1 MKQDE
6 FFKIVGILIVCFFII
21 YMVVKMFHLQTSVI
35 EGLTN
40 GSDALTNGS
49 DALTNGS
56 DTTNVSTTTP
66 SSGEAGTAT
75 SYAAAIKAQS
85 VKLQDELLIA
95 KYRKDY
101 EAVIINL
108 DDYIG
113 YLMIKQSLNMKPAG
127 DIKSNLDAI
136 NALNILKSAKESL
149 NATMTFLDKQ

>member
-1 MKQDE
+1 
-6 FFKIVGILIVCFFII
+6 
-21 YMVVKMFHLQTSVI
+21 MFHLQTSVI

-40 GSDALTNGS
+40 GSDETN
-49 DALTNGS
+49 T
-56 DTTNVSTTTP
+56 STVTP
-66 SSGEAGTAT
+66 ASGEAGTAT

-101 EAVIINL
+101 EAAIINL

>member
-1 MKQDE
+1 MHQDE

-40 GSDALTNGS
+40 GSDSTN
-49 DALTNGS
+49 T
-56 DTTNVSTTTP
+56 STTVTP
-66 SSGEAGTAT
+66 ASGEAGTAT
-75 SYAAAIKAQS
+75 SYAASIKAQS
-85 VKLQDELLIA
+85 VKLQDDLLIA

-101 EAVIINL
+101 EAAIINL

>member
-40 GSDALTNGS
+40 GSDMA
-49 DALTNGS
+49 
-56 DTTNVSTTTP
+56 DTTTTP
-66 SSGEAGTAT
+66 SSGEAGTAD

-101 EAVIINL
+101 EAAIINL

>member
-6 FFKIVGILIVCFFII
+6 IFKIIGIIFVGFFII
-21 YMVVKMFHLQTSVI
+21 YMTMKMFKLQTTVI

-40 GSDALTNGS
+40 ADGTI
-49 DALTNGS
+49 
-56 DTTNVSTTTP
+56 TTSSSST
-66 SSGEAGTAT
+66 SSGEAGTAA
-75 SYAAAIKAQS
+75 SYAAAIKAQV

-113 YLMIKQSLNMKPAG
+113 YLMIKQTLNMKLNG
-127 DIKSNLDAI
+127 DMETNIKAI
-136 NALNILKSAKESL
+136 EKLNILKNSKESL

>member
-6 FFKIVGILIVCFFII
+6 FFKIIGIIIVCFFII
-21 YMVVKMFHLQTSVI
+21 YMATKMFKLQTSII

-40 GSDALTNGS
+40 ADGTIST
-49 DALTNGS
+49 S
-56 DTTNVSTTTP
+56 DTSP

-75 SYAAAIKAQS
+75 SYAAAIKAQV

-101 EAVIINL
+101 ESAIINL

-113 YLMIKQSLNMKPAG
+113 YMMIKQALNMKLG
-127 DIKSNLDAI
+127 SDIKSNIEAI
-136 NALNILKSAKESL
+136 NNLNILKSSKESL

>member
-6 FFKIVGILIVCFFII
+6 IFKIIGIIFVGFFII
-21 YMVVKMFHLQTSVI
+21 YMTMKMFKLQTTVI

-40 GSDALTNGS
+40 ADGTI
-49 DALTNGS
+49 
-56 DTTNVSTTTP
+56 TTSSSST
-66 SSGEAGTAT
+66 SSGEAGTAA
-75 SYAAAIKAQS
+75 SYAAAIKAQV

-113 YLMIKQSLNMKPAG
+113 YLMIKQTLNMKLNG
-127 DIKSNLDAI
+127 DMETNIKAI
-136 NALNILKSAKESL
+136 EKLNILKNSKESL
-149 NATMTFLDKQ
+149 NATMAFLDKQ

>member
-40 GSDALTNGS
+40 ADGTISPDATP
-49 DALTNGS
+49 
-56 DTTNVSTTTP
+56 P
-66 SSGEAGTAT
+66 SSGEAGTAS
-75 SYAAAIKAQS
+75 SYAAAIKAQV
-85 VKLQDELLIA
+85 VKLQDELLVA

-101 EAVIINL
+101 EAAIINL

-113 YLMIKQSLNMKPAG
+113 YLMIKQTLNMKVDG
-127 DIKSNLDAI
+127 DVKSNLDSI
-136 NALNILKSAKESL
+136 NALNILKNSKESL